1 MEIELNRFTPA
12 EQATFRLR
20 ALYEQAG
27 YRKYRASRFEEYA
40 LYQEYQRFLPDA
52 QVITFTDLDGKLR
65 AIKPD
70 VTLSI
75 AKTAQPAAGECKR
88 FYYNEEVCR
97 PSRESHTFQ
106 TIHQMGLESMGAVDA
121 DEQAA
126 VVRLALQSLAALD
139 VPTVLEISHMGYLT
153 GLLDALHVPAE
164 ARAKL
169 LDFIRAKKAHEM
181 LTAALA
187 AGLEAL
193 FAAGFRQARPGEFT
207 RRAFLNGRMDLTQA
221 EAVIDLIDAETADA
235 AANAA
240 GQIAG
245 AMRKRIDPVYDSWVD
260 ICAHFH
266 AVLDYPDED
275 IDPFELS
282 RLESALQASSRTLSA
297 LLSSCHRG
305 RMVRSGVRVTILGSP
320 NAGKSSLLNALS
332 GFDRVIVTDIP
343 GTTRD
348 TVEQTVT
355 LGRHLVRLV
364 DTAGI
369 RDTEDVIEKIGVDR
383 SVEAAK
389 DCDAALFVVDD
400 SRPLTDED
408 RRAMDAALEAPEA
421 IAVLNKQDLGAVIEP
436 SDLPFSY
443 IVPVSCKDGTGFDLL
458 EQAFNMLFPDDAP
471 CDGSLLTNARQADAI
486 VRAKKSVDAALRSL
500 RAGFT
505 PDAVL
510 VDLEAAMRALGEV
523 TGRTMREDITNRIF
537 ERFCVGK

>member
-169 LDFIRAKKAHEM
+169 LDFLRAKNAHE
-181 LTAALA
+181 LRTAALA

>member
-1 MEIELNRFTPA
+1 MPDTIA
-12 EQATFRLR
+12 AIAT
-20 ALYEQAG
+20 A
-27 YRKYRASRFEEYA
+27 
-40 LYQEYQRFLPDA
+40 
-52 QVITFTDLDGKLR
+52 
-65 AIKPD
+65 
-70 VTLSI
+70 
-75 AKTAQPAAGECKR
+75 PAA
-88 FYYNEEVCR
+88 
-97 PSRESHTFQ
+97 
-106 TIHQMGLESMGAVDA
+106 
-121 DEQAA
+121 AA
-126 VVRLALQSLAALD
+126 VGIVRLSGAETRRVLAALFTPVD
-139 VPTVLEISHMGYLT
+139 GRSAAELPPRRMTYGTVRDAEGRT
-153 GLLDALHVPAE
+153 LDH
-164 ARAKL
+164 
-169 LDFIRAKKAHEM
+169 
-181 LTAALA
+181 ALA
-187 AGLEAL
+187 VVFSAGHSYTGEESAELHCHGSPVVLQEVLRAA
-193 FAAGFRQARPGEFT
+193 FAAGARQARAGEFT
-207 RRAFLNGRMDLTQA
+207 ERAFLNGKMDLTEA

-240 GQIAG
+240 GQVAG

-282 RLESALQASSRTLSA
+282 QLESALQASSRTLSA
-297 LLSSCHRG
+297 LLASCHRG
-305 RMVRSGVRVTILGSP
+305 RMVRSGVRITILGSP

-458 EQAFNMLFPDDAP
+458 EQAFDMLFPDDAP